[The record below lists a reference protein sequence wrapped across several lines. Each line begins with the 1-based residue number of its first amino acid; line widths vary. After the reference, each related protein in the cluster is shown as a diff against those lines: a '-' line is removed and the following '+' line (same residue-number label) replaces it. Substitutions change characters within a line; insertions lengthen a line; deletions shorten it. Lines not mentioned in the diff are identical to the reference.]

1 MTNSTENIFY
11 EELLKHIN
19 KDEAFCE
26 LAELFYK
33 KNFSTASKS
42 EVELLMFH
50 FFMDAMIS
58 LHKEAATNV
67 LDYTACSDYKISK
80 QLGITQE
87 RVRNLKIRAQARYPE
102 EFDWKLSLQSL
113 SDSIRYDEVK
123 KRIII
128 PIPDPNLYIEIKNFI
143 EENGG
148 YVEVQRSGNYIQIR
162 PEYYVLL
169 MYDSVPDEEKKK
181 IASVVQKEL
190 SKRNPKPPVTIESK
204 IDMVNHILGIAEN
217 GLSILANLME
227 LKFPLAIAIKPIL
240 QLFKEKE
247 AYV

>member
-1 MTNSTENIFY
+1 MTNNTEDIFY
-11 EELLKHIN
+11 EELLSHID
-19 KDEAFCE
+19 KDKAFRE

-58 LHKEAATNV
+58 LNKKAATNV

-181 IASVVQKEL
+181 IASKVSKEL
-190 SKRNPKPPVTIESK
+190 NAKNHNPPITIENK
-204 IDMVNHILGIAEN
+204 MDMVNHILGIAEN
-217 GLSILANLME
+217 GLSLLANLSGCE
-227 LKFPLAIAIKPIL
+227 NPLAIAIKPL
-240 QLFKEKE
+240 STYFE
-247 AYV
+247 ARRR